1 MVPRILFTQGFK
13 CKKPLRVL
21 YSTHI
26 ADALFFRTL
35 NGWVDYGIFFQGWNW
50 SLLLVPNQVFLSM
63 ENVHSFP
70 RVVSLESPFL
80 STAQNDFHSP
90 PDLFYCPGALQCH
103 ASAPFKSVWT
113 ERTQVIKITDWSAFS
128 QIGFD
133 PKPWN
138 DFWAFVN
145 LALKLK
151 WSGQHI
157 QYDGLYIR
165 VGLLTVLEENL

>member
-1 MVPRILFTQGFK
+1 MV
-13 CKKPLRVL
+13 
-21 YSTHI
+21 
-26 ADALFFRTL
+26 FF
-35 NGWVDYGIFFQGWNW
+35 FFQEWNW
-50 SLLLVPNQVFLSM
+50 FLLLVPYQVFLSM
-63 ENVHSFP
+63 ERFI
-70 RVVSLESPFL
+70 LSPDLCLWRALYL
-80 STAQNDFHSP
+80 STAQNVFHSP

-103 ASAPFKSVWT
+103 ASAPVKSVCT

-151 WSGQHI
+151 WFGQHDSVWWI
-157 QYDGLYIR
+157 IYQSGSANCLRRKSVDFM
-165 VGLLTVLEENL
+165 EERLASVTYNRLWGFEWFGFTNT

>member
-1 MVPRILFTQGFK
+1 MGWLLYLF
-13 CKKPLRVL
+13 
-21 YSTHI
+21 
-26 ADALFFRTL
+26 LFF
-35 NGWVDYGIFFQGWNW
+35 FSQEWN
-50 SLLLVPNQVFLSM
+50 LFLFLVPNPSVFVCGKSSWKRLQ
-63 ENVHSFP
+63 
-70 RVVSLESPFL
+70 RALYL

-90 PDLFYCPGALQCH
+90 PDLFYCPRALQCH
-103 ASAPFKSVWT
+103 GSAPVKSVCT
-113 ERTQVIKITDWSAFS
+113 GRTQGIKITDRSAFS

-165 VGLLTVLEENL
+165 VRLLSVLEENLWTL